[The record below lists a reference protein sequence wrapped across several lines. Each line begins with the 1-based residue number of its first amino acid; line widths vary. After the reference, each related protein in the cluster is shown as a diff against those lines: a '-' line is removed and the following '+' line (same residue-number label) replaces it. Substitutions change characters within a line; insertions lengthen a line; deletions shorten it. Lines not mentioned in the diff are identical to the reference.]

1 MAIFLTTQQA
11 YRLFQRELP
20 EGAYADGPPSAF
32 FTTASTYAKAQ
43 LLSAFYDNMQRVYLN
58 MFPQSADEQISD
70 WEIKAFGYNLAASL
84 TLAERQQA
92 VVRKLRQ
99 HPGINR
105 QAITDIVVTAL
116 GPLVQFA
123 IIDWNCDDGAWILDE
138 SQLDIDTYLN
148 AGNMVDTTPA
158 LYPDANFCINDPVFS
173 KTDQEWAEMQDQAY
187 TYEVIIYG
195 QVLTADQR
203 AALDKALT
211 IGEPGRS
218 THVITDGADPNDVVG
233 GEN

>member
-1 MAIFLTTQQA
+1 MAIFLDTQQA
-11 YRLFQRELP
+11 YRLYQRELP
-20 EGAYADGPPSAF
+20 EGAYADGAPSAF
-32 FTTASTYAKAQ
+32 FTTASVYAKAT
-43 LLSAFYDNMQRVYLN
+43 LLADFYANMERVYLN
-58 MFPQSADEQISD
+58 MFPQTADEQISD
-70 WEIKAFGYNLAASL
+70 WEIKAFGYNLDASL
-84 TLAERQQA
+84 ELEDRQQA
-92 VVRKLRQ
+92 VMRKLRQ

-105 QAITDIVVTAL
+105 QAITDIVVTVL
-116 GPLVQFA
+116 GPLVQFS
-123 IIDWNCDDGAWILDE
+123 IIDWNCMEGAWILDE

-158 LYPDANFCINDPVFS
+158 LFPDANFCINDPVFG

-195 QVLTADQR
+195 QTITAEQR

-211 IGEPGRS
+211 IGEPARS